1 MNRLS
6 QDDTSHLNYET
17 RLTVRDAEGRSFKQN
32 RTCTQR
38 QEEQQ
43 QERQQEQ
50 QQHPQHSSPAIRNES
65 ILSSNLRA
73 KLQGDVLVASGITFA
88 FAPFIATIDK
98 AIVQRAAGSHS
109 VVQSSRESLRGMVRH
124 PVAYVKSPAFLM
136 VWGVYAMT
144 YSAVNCLKTCAEHRD
159 VFDGERRAGR
169 FCRDGGDG
177 AGLNLNNFVMTA
189 AVNSSLQLM
198 KDRYY
203 ASNFGIWNSTN
214 KIPLRSYGMWA
225 LRDCTIIGSSFILPD
240 ILGKLL
246 QEKMELD
253 RATASRISQ
262 FTCPIAAQ
270 AVATPLQLLGLDFYN
285 RTLPNLSY
293 GNAVVERLRFQRA
306 GFTSVVGARILKIVP
321 AFSFCGIGNTHL
333 REMWREGL
341 LRREEMDHVSDGLVG
356 GIGIINI
363 GSGTIR

>member
-270 AVATPLQLLGLDFYN
+270 AVRISQSYHPNIKQSYQAQPYCIPFTTFTNSIHTHTSFYPHKSPPYIPNDRWRPLCNFSASTFTTAPCQIY
-285 RTLPNLSY
+285 RTETRLWN
-293 GNAVVERLRFQRA
+293 GCGFNALVSPPS
-306 GFTSVVGARILKIVP
+306 SV
-321 AFSFCGIGNTHL
+321 
-333 REMWREGL
+333 REY
-341 LRREEMDHVSDGLVG
+341 
-356 GIGIINI
+356 
-363 GSGTIR
+363 